1 MTVYYALGNG
11 MEIID
16 NTEHSFDRLQAIKR
30 TETRV
35 IKRKQ
40 KEKARKK
47 RKQRIEEIK
56 LTITLSFFMVVLPF
70 LMFLHWLV
78 VGY

>member
-1 MTVYYALGNG
+1 MTVYYALSNG

-16 NTEHSFDRLQAIKR
+16 NTEHSFNRLQAIKR

-40 KEKARKK
+40 KEKAYKK
-47 RKQRIEEIK
+47 RKQKIEEIK
-56 LTITLSFFMVVLPF
+56 LTLTLSFFMIIFPF

-78 VGY
+78 IGY